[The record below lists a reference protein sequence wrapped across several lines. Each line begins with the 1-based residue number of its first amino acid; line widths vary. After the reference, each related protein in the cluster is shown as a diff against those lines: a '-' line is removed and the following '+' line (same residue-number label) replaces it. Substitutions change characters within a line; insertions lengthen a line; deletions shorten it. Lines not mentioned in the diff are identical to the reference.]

1 MKKRTRDLESLR
13 TMVRSDGKKFVRLDE
28 GAALYSIGLNTF
40 RDIARDAG
48 AIYRVKRIV
57 LVNTELIDE
66 FLECYQAK
74 RQSSIKGCTA
84 I

>member
-48 AIYRVKRIV
+48 AIYRVKRIT

-66 FLECYQAK
+66 FLE
-74 RQSSIKGCTA
+74 TFHEEDF
-84 I
+84 

>member
-66 FLECYQAK
+66 FLE
-74 RQSSIKGCTA
+74 TFHEEDF
-84 I
+84 

>member
-1 MKKRTRDLESLR
+1 MKRRTRDIDSLK

-57 LVNTELIDE
+57 LVNTQLIDE
-66 FLECYQAK
+66 FLETF
-74 RQSSIKGCTA
+74 REEDF
-84 I
+84 

>member
-1 MKKRTRDLESLR
+1 MNRRTRDMDSLK
-13 TMVRSDGKKFVRLDE
+13 TMVQSDGKKFVRLDE

-57 LVNTELIDE
+57 LVNTQMIDE
-66 FLECYQAK
+66 FLETF
-74 RQSSIKGCTA
+74 RDEDF
-84 I
+84 

>member
-13 TMVRSDGKKFVRLDE
+13 TMVRSDGKKFLRLDE

-66 FLECYQAK
+66 FLE
-74 RQSSIKGCTA
+74 TFHEEDF
-84 I
+84 

>member
-13 TMVRSDGKKFVRLDE
+13 TMVKSDGKKFVQLDE

-66 FLECYQAK
+66 FLE
-74 RQSSIKGCTA
+74 TFHEEDF
-84 I
+84 

>member
-13 TMVRSDGKKFVRLDE
+13 TMVKSDGKKFVRLDE

-48 AIYRVKRIV
+48 AIYKVKRIV

-66 FLECYQAK
+66 FLE
-74 RQSSIKGCTA
+74 TFHEDDF
-84 I
+84 

>member
-1 MKKRTRDLESLR
+1 MESLR
-13 TMVRSDGKKFVRLDE
+13 TMVRSDGKKFLRLDE

-66 FLECYQAK
+66 FLE
-74 RQSSIKGCTA
+74 TFHEEDF
-84 I
+84 

>member
-13 TMVRSDGKKFVRLDE
+13 TMVKSDGKKFVRLDE

-66 FLECYQAK
+66 FLE
-74 RQSSIKGCTA
+74 TFHEEDF
-84 I
+84 

>member
-13 TMVRSDGKKFVRLDE
+13 TMVKSDGKKFVRLDE

-40 RDIARDAG
+40 MDIARDAG

-66 FLECYQAK
+66 FLE
-74 RQSSIKGCTA
+74 TFHEEDF
-84 I
+84 

>member
-66 FLECYQAK
+66 FLKTFHEEDF
-74 RQSSIKGCTA
+74 
-84 I
+84 